1 MFRFFILLTSLSIS
15 SQGAIG
21 KCTSLF
27 NFFEGTMKKC
37 VGLRSAINQEITNA
51 VQSELAHLLSENSQ
65 NAEVRKRRIGGN
77 HLGGP

>member
-1 MFRFFILLTSLSIS
+1 MLFKFFILLTSLSIS

-27 NFFEGTMKKC
+27 NFFESTMKKC
-37 VGLRSAINQEITNA
+37 VDLRSAIRQEITN
-51 VQSELAHLLSENSQ
+51 ELAHLLSEDSR
-65 NAEVRKRRIGGN
+65 NAEVRKRRIDGN

>member
-1 MFRFFILLTSLSIS
+1 MLFRFFILLTSLSIS

-37 VGLRSAINQEITNA
+37 VDLRSAIRQKITN
-51 VQSELAHLLSENSQ
+51 ELAYLLSEDSQ
-65 NAEVRKRRIGGN
+65 NAEVRKRRIDSN